1 VESGAKPNRVSPVK
15 AINNAIPIDDRVGNA
30 LARATI
36 DEVDQ
41 FLGHRSV
48 AFTLTV
54 YGHLPDSGLDELAA
68 PFDNSKNQRTR
79 VASVSFEEPT
89 ADAGCQT

>member
-1 VESGAKPNRVSPVK
+1 VESGAGPNRVSTVK
-15 AINNAIPIDDRVGNA
+15 AINNAIPINDQVGNA

-41 FLGHRSV
+41 VLGHRSV

-54 YGHLPDSGLDELAA
+54 YGHLLDSDLDELAA
-68 PFDNSKNQRTR
+68 RLDSSKNHRTR
-79 VASVSFEEPT
+79 VASVSFEEST
-89 ADAGCQT
+89 SDAGYQT